1 MGKLHG
7 MSELIARHAIE
18 RVLHL
23 LGTFPVVAITGARQ
37 VGKSTLAGQIVEK
50 LGGVYKTL
58 DHEFTRA
65 DALDDPQGFV
75 TQTDSLLVID
85 EIQQAPAEIRQTVIN
100 NGGGHLNH
108 SLFWRMM
115 GPGKGGPARG
125 PIAEE
130 INRAFGTFDAFK
142 QQFTQAATTR
152 FGSGWAWLVLDAGT
166 GIRNLGRDLP
176 PNLKRVDILLTHLHM
191 DHLQGLPFFAPLR
204 NPEIE
209 THIWGPASTMLSLR
223 ARLQRYV
230 SPPLFP
236 VSVRDLS
243 PTLHFHELSVD
254 MFEIGEFRI
263 VSQLVIHPNPTV
275 GYRITRND
283 KTATYLPDHEPMLGA
298 LTFPRSPEWTSG
310 YALAEGADLL
320 IHDTQYT
327 REEYQARVGFGHSSI
342 DRKSVV

>member
-1 MGKLHG
+1 MKVRLW
-7 MSELIARHAIE
+7 
-18 RVLHL
+18 
-23 LGTFPVVAITGARQ
+23 GTRGSLASPGADTIRYGGNTSC
-37 VGKSTLAGQIVEK
+37 VSVE
-50 LGGVYKTL
+50 
-58 DHEFTRA
+58 
-65 DALDDPQGFV
+65 
-75 TQTDSLLVID
+75 
-85 EIQQAPAEIRQTVIN
+85 
-100 NGGGHLNH
+100 
-108 SLFWRMM
+108 
-115 GPGKGGPARG
+115 GP
-125 PIAEE
+125 E
-130 INRAFGTFDAFK
+130 GT
-142 QQFTQAATTR
+142 
-152 FGSGWAWLVLDAGT
+152 WLVLDAGT

-176 PNLKRVDILLTHLHM
+176 PNLKRVDVLLTHLHM

-243 PTLHFHELSVD
+243 PTLRFHELSVD
-254 MFEIGEFRI
+254 MFEIGEFCI

-327 REEYQARVGFGHSSI
+327 REEYQARVGFGHSSMTQAFEFAALADVAQFVPFHHDPAHSDEQL
-342 DRKSVV
+342 DRMILDAMHEVPPGFKVTPGQEGTILDLGE